1 MEKIEQCRLA
11 LLAAAQEL
19 TQKGYLSA
27 TGGNLSARVPEEN
40 MMVIT
45 PSNYSYMK
53 MTPEDICVLDLN
65 LNPIAGERKPSIES
79 GMHAAIYLT
88 RPDVN
93 AVIHT
98 HQAYPSTLAIIGKPI
113 PPLFDEQVVFLGD
126 AVEII
131 PYAPSGS
138 NELRDLVAKQT
149 RSGNNAYLMANH
161 GALLLGNN
169 LERAMFNAAV
179 LEKCAVAYLLAL
191 CSQEKVSTLPAEA
204 LELSYTRLHEDY
216 QKLFSK

>member
-65 LNPIAGERKPSIES
+65 LNPIAGVQNTKTE
-79 GMHAAIYLT
+79 
-88 RPDVN
+88 
-93 AVIHT
+93 
-98 HQAYPSTLAIIGKPI
+98 I
-113 PPLFDEQVVFLGD
+113 PMQR
-126 AVEII
+126 I
-131 PYAPSGS
+131 
-138 NELRDLVAKQT
+138 KQT
-149 RSGNNAYLMANH
+149 T
-161 GALLLGNN
+161 
-169 LERAMFNAAV
+169 
-179 LEKCAVAYLLAL
+179 
-191 CSQEKVSTLPAEA
+191 QLP
-204 LELSYTRLHEDY
+204 L
-216 QKLFSK
+216 